1 MLPLIESLLTRPG
14 VTDVL
19 VNSADGIW
27 CDAGQ
32 GLQRVEHAQLTEPE
46 VRQLARYLIARGG
59 RHLDDAHPYVDVRA
73 GEGIRV
79 HAVLPPISTHGTLIS
94 IRIARTE
101 PWSLDDLVAEGM
113 FDAATCDWLERAIAE
128 KRNVL
133 IAGATG
139 TGKTTLLGALMSS
152 VPEVERIITVEDTA
166 ELRIRHAHVV
176 GLETRQRNIEGAGE
190 VGLDE
195 LVRQSL
201 RMRPDRIVVGESR
214 GAEFGSL
221 LTALNTGHGGVG
233 TTVHANS
240 IESVPARLVA
250 MSLQA
255 GLRAEVV
262 AQMVVG
268 AFRDVVFLE
277 NTSGVRQL
285 SARGQLSHTSEGEIH
300 LEVESSAP
308 SQC

>member
-1 MLPLIESLLTRPG
+1 MLPLIESLLRRSG

-27 CDAGQ
+27 CDDGR
-32 GLQRVEHAQLTEPE
+32 GLQRVDHAEVSEPE

-73 GEGIRV
+73 GDGVRV
-79 HAVLPPISTHGTLIS
+79 HAVLPPISTRGTLIS
-94 IRIARTE
+94 IRVARSE
-101 PWSLDDLVAEGM
+101 PWSLADLVAEGM
-113 FDAATCDWLERAIAE
+113 LAVETSAWLEAAITQR
-128 KRNVL
+128 RNVL
-133 IAGATG
+133 ISGATG
-139 TGKTTLLGALMSS
+139 SGKTTLLGALMST
-152 VPEVERIITVEDTA
+152 VPPEQRIITVEDTA
-166 ELRIRHAHVV
+166 ELRIHHPHVI
-176 GLETRQRNIEGAGE
+176 GLEARQRNIEGAGE

-233 TTVHANS
+233 TTVHANN
-240 IESVPARLVA
+240 IESVPARLMA

-255 GLRAEVV
+255 GLRTEVV

-268 AFRDVVFLE
+268 AFHDVVFLE
-277 NTSGVRQL
+277 NSDGVRRL
-285 SARGQLSHTSEGEIH
+285 SAHGQLSRTSEGEIH
-300 LEVESSAP
+300 LEVVSAVK
-308 SQC
+308 SR